1 MADPIRIALIDDD
14 PAVLD
19 SLRLYFERKK
29 LQIDCFSTS
38 IEFLTAVDRSAQ
50 FDCIESDVRF
60 VPIADMLPGAVNLT
74 DRSKLSHR
82 EDRECRSPP

>member
-1 MADPIRIALIDDD
+1 MKRPSKDRRGVASIVRDAQGDAAHFMIPVGELSHDDADAIRIALIDDD

-38 IEFLTAVDRSAQ
+38 EEF
-50 FDCIESDVRF
+50 FDDC
-60 VPIADMLPGAVNLT
+60 
-74 DRSKLSHR
+74 
-82 EDRECRSPP
+82 